1 MKSNIHRYI
10 LALFL
15 AVNCSCSKYLDIIP
29 DNIATIE
36 HAFAMRETAERYLFT
51 CYAYMPFQSSI
62 ANTPGFS
69 AGDEFWFHN
78 DYQPQGWNI
87 ARGFQGVVS
96 PYLNY
101 WQGAAG
107 GKDLYEGLRACNVF
121 LENIMNVPDMADYE
135 KRRWASEALFLK
147 AYYHF
152 YLVRMYGPIPIK
164 RENLP
169 VDADD
174 ELVKVKREPVDDVFT
189 YIVELLEEAEDG
201 LPDEIASEISEL
213 GRITKPISL
222 SLKAEVLLT
231 WASPLFNG
239 NTDYANF
246 KDKDGTLL
254 FNQTY
259 NPELWERALAASKE
273 AVALCES
280 LGYKLY
286 EYNQSSLLHN
296 VSDEIY
302 TQMSIRNSVTERFN
316 KEIIWGNTNS
326 TSSAIQVQATPRG
339 LDPGKLDN
347 GGVAGNLAVPIKIAE
362 LFYTKNGVPIS
373 EDKDWNYNN
382 RFGIRKATATDR
394 YYIEE
399 GYTTSALHFDREPR
413 FYASLGFDG
422 GKWYG
427 QNRFNDEDT
436 WTVYAKKGQAASTI
450 VQHSHN
456 ATGYWPKKLVN
467 YQNSI
472 ETGNTYTVENYPWPV
487 MRLANLYLMLAEAEN
502 EVNGAGE
509 AVYKYLDLIR
519 TRSGLPGVV
528 ESWATHSKLPDK
540 PTTQAGL
547 REIIHQERLIELAL
561 EGQRFWDLRR
571 WKKAVQEL
579 NKPITGWDL
588 AQRTAEGYFR
598 QKTLFTQTFNLR
610 DYFWPVSEAELLANK
625 NTVQNPGW

>member
-1 MKSNIHRYI
+1 MKSNILRFVLI
-10 LALFL
+10 VCL
-15 AVNCSCSKYLDIIP
+15 AVNGACSKYLDIIP
-29 DNIATIE
+29 DNIATID

-51 CYAYMPFQSSI
+51 CYAYMPLHSSI
-62 ANTPGFS
+62 PNTPGFS

-101 WQGAAG
+101 WQGSNG
-107 GKDLYEGLRACNVF
+107 GKDLYEGIRACNVF
-121 LENIMNVPDMADYE
+121 LENIRNVPDMPDYE
-135 KRRWASEALFLK
+135 KDRWEAEVLFLK
-147 AYYHF
+147 AYYHY

-169 VDADD
+169 VDAPDD
-174 ELVKVKREPVDDVFT
+174 IVKVKRDPVDDVFT
-189 YIVELLEEAEDG
+189 YIIELLDEAAAG
-201 LPDEIASEISEL
+201 LPEVIPSDISEL

-222 SLKAEVLLT
+222 AIKAEVLLT

-239 NTDYANF
+239 NADYANF
-246 KDKDGTLL
+246 KDKDGSAL

-259 NPELWERALAASKE
+259 NPDLWERALVACNE
-273 AVALCES
+273 AVELCES

-286 EYNQSSLLHN
+286 EYNQSSLIHN
-296 VSDEIY
+296 VSAEIY
-302 TQMSIRNSVTERFN
+302 IQMSIRNSVAERFN
-316 KEIIWGNTNS
+316 NEIIWANTNS
-326 TSSAIQVQATPRG
+326 TTSTLQAQATPRG
-339 LDPGKLDN
+339 LDPSRLDN
-347 GGVAGNLAVPIKIAE
+347 GGVNGNLAVPIKIAE
-362 LFYTKNGVPIS
+362 QFYTRHGVPIS
-373 EDKDWNYNN
+373 EDKEWHYNE
-382 RFGIRKATATDR
+382 RFGIRKATANER
-394 YYIEE
+394 YYIED

-413 FYASLGFDG
+413 FYACLGFDG

-427 QNRFNDEDT
+427 QNRFNDQDT

-450 VQHSHN
+450 VQHAHN

-472 ETGNTYTVENYPWPV
+472 ETGNTYTKEDYPWPV
-487 MRLANLYLMLAEAEN
+487 MRLANLYLMLAEAGN
-502 EVNGAGE
+502 EANGPSE
-509 AVYKYLDLIR
+509 TVYKYLDLVR
-519 TRSGLPGVV
+519 KRSGLPGVV
-528 ESWATHSKLPDK
+528 ESWAAHSRIPNK
-540 PTTQAGL
+540 PATQNGL

-571 WKKAVQEL
+571 WKKAEQEL

-598 QKTLFTQTFNLR
+598 QKTLFNQRFNLR